1 MHLVRAPCRD
11 TRARVSAAADA
22 RTPDES
28 GQDIRTRADEALSR
42 ALLASGAASAYTF
55 KHWRRAMD
63 KIILDSAGVG
73 WGYECLGLNGS
84 RIFTNSQAE
93 AHFWHSLGYVVLHYS
108 HWAT

>member
-1 MHLVRAPCRD
+1 L
-11 TRARVSAAADA
+11 
-22 RTPDES
+22 
-28 GQDIRTRADEALSR
+28 EA
-42 ALLASGAASAYTF
+42 
-55 KHWRRAMD
+55 RAMD